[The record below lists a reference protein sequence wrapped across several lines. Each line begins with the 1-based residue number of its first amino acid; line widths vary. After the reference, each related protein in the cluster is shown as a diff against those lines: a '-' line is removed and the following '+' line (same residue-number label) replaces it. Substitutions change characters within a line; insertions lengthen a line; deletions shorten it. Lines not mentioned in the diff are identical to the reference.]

1 MSVIAWAIGIGRTP
15 LIIIGRLSALLNAE
29 LESITA
35 VVLDALNRARA
46 GDADVVPGP
55 TALTFLLRRYLT
67 SDRADLR
74 DALGEA
80 LAPAFARADAETR
93 TLECAAWLTLFAE
106 ASAISDDD
114 RLPAAA
120 AVIIADLRAAWPSI
134 DVVELGMASV
144 DACLCAADV
153 VDPRELVPAA
163 IDELE
168 RLVGR
173 AYQPGDGIAH
183 TVHSHAHARG
193 NLGDH
198 ARSASALLTA
208 FSISGRLP
216 YSMLAEELMQTA
228 RQDLQRAGEFVARCV
243 GCRVLCRLAALH
255 ADEAYRDAAVIAPDA
270 DYRADAERIL
280 VELSSDPLAR
290 ESGAGEYGLAL
301 LALR

>member
-1 MSVIAWAIGIGRTP
+1 
-15 LIIIGRLSALLNAE
+15 LNAE

-35 VVLDALNRARA
+35 VVLDALDVVARARA
-46 GDADVVPGP
+46 GGADGAPGP
-55 TALTFLLRRYLT
+55 AALTFLLRRYLA
-67 SDRADLR
+67 SDREDLR

-80 LAPAFARADAETR
+80 LAPALARAEAETR

-120 AVIIADLRAAWPSI
+120 GALIVDLRGAWPST
-134 DVVELGMASV
+134 DVVEHGMASV
-144 DACLCAADV
+144 DACLRAADLA
-153 VDPRELVPAA
+153 DPRELVPVA

-168 RLVGR
+168 RLVGH

-183 TVHSHAHARG
+183 TIHSHAHARG

-198 ARSASALLTA
+198 VRSASALLTA
-208 FSISGRLP
+208 FEFSGRLP

-228 RQDLQRAGEFVARCV
+228 RRDLEGAAEFVARCV

-255 ADEAYRDAAVIAPDA
+255 ADEAYRGAAVIAPDV

-280 VELSSDPLAR
+280 ADLSSHPLAR
-290 ESGAGEYGLAL
+290 DSGAGEYGLAL
-301 LALR
+301 LALLEAR

>member
-1 MSVIAWAIGIGRTP
+1 
-15 LIIIGRLSALLNAE
+15 LNAE
-29 LESITA
+29 LESITK
-35 VVLDALNRARA
+35 VVLARARA
-46 GDADVVPGP
+46 GDADAVPGP
-55 TALTFLLRRYLT
+55 AALTFLLRRYQA
-67 SDRADLR
+67 SDRDDLR

-120 AVIIADLRAAWPSI
+120 GALITDLRGAWPMT
-134 DVVELGMASV
+134 DVVEHGMASV
-144 DACLCAADV
+144 DACLRAADL

-168 RLVGR
+168 RLVGH

-183 TVHSHAHARG
+183 TVHAHAHARG
-193 NLGDH
+193 SLGDH

-208 FSISGRLP
+208 FELSGRLP

-228 RQDLQRAGEFVARCV
+228 RRDLQGAAEFVARCV

-255 ADEAYRDAAVIAPDA
+255 ADEAYRAAAVIAPDV
-270 DYRADAERIL
+270 DYRAGAERIL
-280 VELSSDPLAR
+280 AELSSHPLAR